1 MICFFIFAPQNFL
14 YKMNNK
20 TAIISGAS
28 RGIGRAVAL
37 TLAQNGFN
45 VALLAR
51 NKADLQTL
59 EKEIGANAKSY
70 ALDISNEQEVNLAV
84 ADILHTFG
92 KIEVV
97 INNAGIGVFKPT
109 EELTSEEWDNLMN
122 TNVKG
127 TFLLTK
133 ATLPHLKNQK
143 SGTIIGIASDV
154 SKRVFPHG
162 SLYCA
167 TKYAQDAYLSAVR
180 KEVRKFGVKVSL
192 IYPGL
197 VDTYFHNDMEGSSKQ
212 SEWLQSQ
219 DIANAVLY
227 VCNAPAHVVLDEIM
241 IHPLS
246 QEY

>member
-1 MICFFIFAPQNFL
+1 M
-14 YKMNNK
+14 NK

-28 RGIGRAVAL
+28 RGIGRAIAF
-37 TLAQNGFN
+37 TLSQQGYN

-51 NKADLQTL
+51 NQQDLQQL
-59 EKEIGANAKSY
+59 EKEIGKNVKVY
-70 ALDISNEQEVNLAV
+70 AIDIANEQQVNQAV
-84 ADILHTFG
+84 ADTLSAFG
-92 KIEVV
+92 KIDVV
-97 INNAGIGVFKPT
+97 INNAGAGIFKPT
-109 EELTSEEWDNLMN
+109 EEITVDDWDTIMD

-133 ATLPHLKNQK
+133 ACLPHLKAQK
-143 SGTIIGIASDV
+143 SGIIIGVASDV
-154 SKRVFPHG
+154 SKRVFPSG

-180 KEVRKFGVKVSL
+180 KEVRKHGIKVSL

-197 VDTYFHNDMEGSSKQ
+197 VDTYFHNDTEGSEKQ
-212 SEWLQSQ
+212 NQWLKSQ

-227 VCNAPAHVVLDEIM
+227 ICEAPDYVVVDEFM
-241 IHPLS
+241 IHPIS

>member
-1 MICFFIFAPQNFL
+1 MS
-14 YKMNNK
+14 K
-20 TAIISGAS
+20 TVIISGAS
-28 RGIGRAVAL
+28 RGIGRAIAH
-37 TLAQNGFN
+37 TLAQHDFQI
-45 VALLAR
+45 ALLAR
-51 NKADLQTL
+51 NKADLNEL
-59 EKEIGANAKSY
+59 EKEIGTNVKSY
-70 ALDISNEQEVNLAV
+70 AIDISNEQEVNQAV
-84 ADILHTFG
+84 ADIIKTFG
-92 KIEVV
+92 SIDIV
-97 INNAGIGVFKPT
+97 INNAGVGVFKAT
-109 EELTSEEWDNLMN
+109 EEITSQEWDTLMD

-133 ATLPHLKNQK
+133 ATLPHLKAQGA
-143 SGTIIGIASDV
+143 GTIIGVASDV
-154 SKRVFPHG
+154 SKRTFANG

-197 VDTYFHNDMEGSSKQ
+197 VDTYFHNDVEGSSAQ
-212 SEWLQSQ
+212 NEWLKPQ

-227 VCNAPAHVVLDEIM
+227 ICQAPAHVVLDEIM

>member
-1 MICFFIFAPQNFL
+1 
-14 YKMNNK
+14 MNSK

-28 RGIGRAVAL
+28 RGIGRAVAQ
-37 TLAQNGFN
+37 TLAHNGFN

-51 NKADLQTL
+51 NKADLQII
-59 EKEIGANAKSY
+59 EKEIDKNVKTY
-70 ALDISNEQEVNLAV
+70 ALDISNEQEVNEAV
-84 ADILHTFG
+84 ADILQTFG
-92 KIEVV
+92 KIDVV
-97 INNAGIGVFKPT
+97 INNAGVGVFKPT
-109 EELTSEEWDNLMN
+109 EELTSKEWDNLMD

-133 ATLPHLKNQK
+133 ATLPHLKNQH
-143 SGTIIGIASDV
+143 SGIIIGIASDV
-154 SKRVFPHG
+154 SKRVFPNG

-180 KEVRKFGVKVSL
+180 KEVRRFGIKVSL

-197 VDTYFHNDMEGSSKQ
+197 VDTYFHNDTEGSSKQ
-212 SEWLQSQ
+212 SDWLESQ

-227 VCNAPAHVVLDEIM
+227 VCNAPVHVVLDEIM
-241 IHPLS
+241 IHPIS

>member
-1 MICFFIFAPQNFL
+1 LNKNKL
-14 YKMNNK
+14 KKLKMRK

-28 RGIGRAVAL
+28 RGIGRAIAT
-37 TLAQNGFN
+37 TLAKHDFN

-51 NKADLQTL
+51 NKEDLHHL
-59 EKEIGANAKSY
+59 EHEIGANVKVY
-70 ALDISNEQEVNLAV
+70 ALDIANEQEVVQAV
-84 ADILHTFG
+84 NDTLKSFG
-92 KIEVV
+92 RIDVV
-97 INNAGIGVFKPT
+97 INNAGAGIFKPT
-109 EELTSEEWDNLMN
+109 EEILAEEWDTLMN

-133 ATLPHLKNQK
+133 ATLPHMKAQK
-143 SGTIIGIASDV
+143 SGMIIGIASDV
-154 SKRVFPHG
+154 SKRVFPSG

-180 KEVRKFGVKVSL
+180 KEVRKDGIKVSL

-197 VDTYFHNDMEGSSKQ
+197 VDTYFHNDLEGSLKQ
-212 SEWLQSQ
+212 NQWLKSQ

-227 VCNAPAHVVLDEIM
+227 ICQAPDYVVLDELM
-241 IHPLS
+241 VHPIS